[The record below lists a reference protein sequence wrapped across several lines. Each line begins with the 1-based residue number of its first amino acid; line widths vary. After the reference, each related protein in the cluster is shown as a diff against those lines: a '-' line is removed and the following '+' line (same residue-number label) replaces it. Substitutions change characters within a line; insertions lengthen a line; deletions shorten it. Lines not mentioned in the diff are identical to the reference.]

1 MSPHCSQDRDS
12 AEGRPSRRDFLKS
25 AAALAAAGP
34 LFPMAERGQPKS
46 ILAYVGTYSSPQGA
60 EGNPGRGR
68 GIYLFEM
75 DPATGVLSEREVF
88 PNDSNPSCLA
98 FDPSRT
104 HLYSTNAT
112 QTYQGEPTGSVSA
125 YSIDR
130 SNGRLTLLNTVSSGA
145 AGPTHLS
152 VHPSGKYVLVAN
164 YHGGAVA
171 VLPIG
176 SRGELGAATDLAA
189 VLEWR
194 RYGGSF

>member
-1 MSPHCSQDRDS
+1 V
-12 AEGRPSRRDFLKS
+12 
-25 AAALAAAGP
+25 LAAAGP
-34 LFPMAERGQPKS
+34 PLLMAERDQSKS
-46 ILAYVGTYSSPQGA
+46 ILAYVGTYSSPEGA

-68 GIYLFEM
+68 GVYLFEM
-75 DPATGVLSEREVF
+75 DPVTGILSEREVF

-104 HLYSTNAT
+104 HLYSANET
-112 QTYQGEPTGSVSA
+112 QRYQGAPTGSVSA

-130 SNGRLTLLNTVSSGA
+130 SNGHLALLNTVSSGA

-171 VLPIG
+171 VLPIRA
-176 SRGELGAATDLAA
+176 RGELGAATDLKVDA
-189 VLEWR
+189 
-194 RYGGSF
+194 GSPGPAHALLRTWFRPTLRAGLSWQLIWH